1 MKTVKI
7 KLSRVAQTLVPGGLF
22 ALLSYLHMHVFL
34 LHIPIK
40 LPHLVCESK
49 VSSSSPL
56 LMLKRPSYRWAANVC
71 LTLKKLSHPGNV
83 CKTNYCILSRQL
95 TPFPRVYQFPRAQS
109 PPKPLKDFSTPCL
122 QKLLYHTS
130 IVAILGCRWS
140 GFSFLHPFFKVD
152 FSQWQC
158 SW

>member
-109 PPKPLKDFSTPCL
+109 PPKPFKGLFYTMSTKTPLSYFHSSHPGL
-122 QKLLYHTS
+122 QVIRIFIPS
-130 IVAILGCRWS
+130 
-140 GFSFLHPFFKVD
+140 SFL
-152 FSQWQC
+152 
-158 SW
+158 